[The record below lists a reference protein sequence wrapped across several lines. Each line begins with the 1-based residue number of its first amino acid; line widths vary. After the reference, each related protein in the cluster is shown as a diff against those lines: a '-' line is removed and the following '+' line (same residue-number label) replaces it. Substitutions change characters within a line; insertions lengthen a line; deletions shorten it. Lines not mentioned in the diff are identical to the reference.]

1 MFMAFSLI
9 KMTLYRWLILLLV
22 LLLAGLQYRLW
33 FGETN
38 LRDIWDLN
46 AKIELQQS
54 INQELNQRNSELE
67 AEVKDLKKGY
77 SALEERARSE
87 LGMVREGETFINW
100 LSLHKRNRY
109 SDLPTDILFLSAWGA

>member
-1 MFMAFSLI
+1 MLMAFSLI

-46 AKIELQQS
+46 ARIELQQS

-87 LGMVREGETFINW
+87 LGMVREGETFYQ
-100 LSLHKRNRY
+100 LVEPAQEK
-109 SDLPTDILFLSAWGA
+109 

>member
-1 MFMAFSLI
+1 MAFSLI

-46 AKIELQQS
+46 ARIELQQS

-87 LGMVREGETFINW
+87 LGMVREGETFYQ
-100 LSLHKRNRY
+100 LVEHAQEK
-109 SDLPTDILFLSAWGA
+109 

>member
-87 LGMVREGETFINW
+87 LGMVREGETFYQ
-100 LSLHKRNRY
+100 LVEPAQEK
-109 SDLPTDILFLSAWGA
+109 

>member
-1 MFMAFSLI
+1 MLMAFSLI

-87 LGMVREGETFINW
+87 LGMVREGETFYQ
-100 LSLHKRNRY
+100 LVEPAQEK
-109 SDLPTDILFLSAWGA
+109 